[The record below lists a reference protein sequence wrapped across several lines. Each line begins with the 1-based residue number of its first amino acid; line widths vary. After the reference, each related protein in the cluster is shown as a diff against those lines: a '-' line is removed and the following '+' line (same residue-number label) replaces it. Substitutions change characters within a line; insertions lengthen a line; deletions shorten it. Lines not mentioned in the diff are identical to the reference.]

1 MERIYRETLQIIARE
16 HWEGPPIHV
25 SMLMNRLIM
34 AETGV
39 SDPYRVAK
47 EQSNRFA
54 LQLVPEFAARITKIP
69 DPYERF
75 KVALSLSAAG
85 NVVDF
90 TCDKHIDLEDS
101 LKDATEPRE
110 SGRFFSV
117 DDSRELFDRLGRATS
132 LLMFLDNSG
141 EVVFD
146 VLFLRTVSELFPGLG
161 SVCIACKAGPLLN
174 DVTKADCHFTGMDDL
189 RFGPEKKPVHYL
201 ELGTKDFGM
210 WPPSPPL
217 ASGRAPIVQI
227 VTTPAVSFPEVF
239 YEHSVVISKG
249 QANYE
254 AMSNWGKQ
262 IFFVLTVKC
271 DPVAEDSGAQIG
283 TRIVEMK

>member
-1 MERIYRETLQIIARE
+1 MQIIARE
-16 HWEGPPIHV
+16 HWEGPPIHI

-34 AETGV
+34 AETGI
-39 SDPYRVAK
+39 SDPYHEAK
-47 EQSNRFA
+47 VQSNAFA
-54 LQLVPEFAARITKIP
+54 LQLVPTFSQKIDQIT

-90 TCDKHIDLEDS
+90 TCDKHINLEDS
-101 LKDATEPRE
+101 LRDATEPNE
-110 SGRFFSV
+110 SGSFFSV
-117 DDSRELFDRLGRATS
+117 DNSKDLFDRLTKAKS

-146 VLFLRTVSELFPGLG
+146 VMFLRVVSQLFPGLRN
-161 SVCIACKAGPLLN
+161 VCIACKAGPLLN
-174 DVTKADCHFTGMDDL
+174 DVTKVDCNFAGMDDL
-189 RFGPEKKPVHYL
+189 RFGPEKTSVHYL

-210 WPPSPPL
+210 WPPSPPF
-217 ASGRAPIVQI
+217 ASGKAPIIEI

-239 YEHSVVISKG
+239 DEYDVVISKG

-254 AMSNWGKQ
+254 AMCNWGKD
-262 IFFVLTVKC
+262 IFFVLTSKC
-271 DPVAEDSGAQIG
+271 DPVAEDSGAPIG